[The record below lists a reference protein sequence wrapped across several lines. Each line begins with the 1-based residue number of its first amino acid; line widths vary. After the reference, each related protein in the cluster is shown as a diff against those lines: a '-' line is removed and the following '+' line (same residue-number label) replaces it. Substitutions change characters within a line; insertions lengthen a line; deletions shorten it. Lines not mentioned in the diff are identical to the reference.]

1 MATILIAEDD
11 LSLNRLMQTV
21 LKQHGHSVLQSENGQ
36 DALML
41 MQEHHVDLII
51 SDIMM
56 PTMDGFELL
65 ECLRQT
71 NHALPFLF
79 VTAKDRIED
88 KSRGFQAG
96 VDDYMVKPIDIKE
109 MVLRV
114 EALLR
119 RSRIANEHMLAI
131 GQTVLDS
138 TKFTVMRGDDLQQLT
153 QKEFQL
159 LFKLLSYPNRIF
171 TRMQIMDEIWGMTS
185 TSDERTIN
193 VHISKLRSRFE
204 HNPDFKIE
212 TVRGLGYKAVTS

>member
-11 LSLNRLMQTV
+11 LSLNRLMKTV
-21 LKQHGHSVLQSENGQ
+21 LEQHGYAVLHAQDGQ

-56 PTMDGFELL
+56 PNLDGFELL

-71 NHALPFLF
+71 NHTMPVLF

-88 KSRGFQAG
+88 KSRGFMSG

-109 MVLRV
+109 LVLRV

-119 RSRIANEHMLAI
+119 RSRIASEHMLTV
-131 GQTVLDS
+131 GQTKLDS
-138 TKFTVMRGDDLQQLT
+138 SMLTVTRNETAETLT
-153 QKEFQL
+153 AKEFQL

-171 TRMQIMDEIWGMTS
+171 TRMQIMDEIWGMDS

-193 VHISKLRSRFE
+193 VHISKLRNRFE
-204 HNPDFKIE
+204 QNPDFTIE
-212 TVRGLGYKAVTS
+212 TVRGLGYKAVIR